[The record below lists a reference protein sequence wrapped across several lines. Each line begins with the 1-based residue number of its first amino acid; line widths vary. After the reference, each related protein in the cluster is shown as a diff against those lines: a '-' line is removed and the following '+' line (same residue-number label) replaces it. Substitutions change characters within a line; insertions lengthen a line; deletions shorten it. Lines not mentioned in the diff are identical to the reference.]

1 MSKKYNVFGIGN
13 ALVDIVTEVND
24 QFLVDHNIEKG
35 LMTLVDEES
44 QSRISEAINM
54 SKSNM
59 QCGGSAANSIIAV
72 AQFGGSSYY
81 SCKVANDELGNFYRK
96 DLKANGVDSNL
107 DGHELE
113 EGITGKC
120 LVMTTDDASRTMNT
134 FLGITADYSSAQI
147 MEHALKD
154 SEYLYIE
161 GYLVTSENGQAAMKH
176 AKKIAEENGV
186 KTALTFSDPSMVKYF
201 KEPMESVVG
210 SSVDL
215 LFCNEEEA
223 MLYTGK
229 DNLLEAREAL
239 KRDAKRFVITQGANG
254 AMIYDGDT
262 FVDIEPYKVEAID
275 TNGAGDLFAGAF
287 LAAITNGRSFADA
300 GKLASLASSKV
311 VTQFGPRLEWHQAK
325 DILHQI
331 QNG

>member
-1 MSKKYNVFGIGN
+1 
-13 ALVDIVTEVND
+13 
-24 QFLVDHNIEKG
+24 
-35 LMTLVDEES
+35 MTLVDEES
-44 QSRISEAINM
+44 QSRISDAINM
-54 SKSNM
+54 SKSNK

-72 AQFGGSSYY
+72 AQFGGTSYY

-107 DGHELE
+107 DGHDLE

-134 FLGITADYSSAQI
+134 FLGITADYSTKEITEQ
-147 MEHALKD
+147 ALKD

-161 GYLVTSENGQAAMKH
+161 GYLVTSENGQKAMKH

-186 KTALTFSDPSMVKYF
+186 KTAITFSDPSMVKYF
-201 KEPMESVVG
+201 KEPMQAVVG
-210 SSVDL
+210 ASVDL

-223 MLYTGK
+223 MLYTDT
-229 DNLLEAREAL
+229 DNLMDAREAL
-239 KRDAKRFVITQGANG
+239 KKDAKRFVITQGANG
-254 AMIYDGDT
+254 AMIYDGET

-287 LAAITNGRSFADA
+287 LAGITNGRSFADA

-325 DILHQI
+325 DILKKM
-331 QNG
+331 